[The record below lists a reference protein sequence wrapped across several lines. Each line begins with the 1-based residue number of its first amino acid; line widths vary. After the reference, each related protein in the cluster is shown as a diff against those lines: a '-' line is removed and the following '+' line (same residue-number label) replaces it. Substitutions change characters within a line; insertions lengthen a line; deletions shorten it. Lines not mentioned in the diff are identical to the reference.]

1 MSDGK
6 MARSA
11 AKIGEAL
18 GQNFPKSTFLFKN
31 QAEPGAGNN
40 DGDHHDD
47 DDDEDDGKLCRGL
60 CPTDT
65 GLACS
70 SQNKGTTCGPKLKN
84 ARANSRHEIR

>member
-18 GQNFPKSTFLFKN
+18 GQSFSKSTFLFEN

-47 DDDEDDGKLCRGL
+47 DDDEDDGKLCRCL

-65 GLACS
+65 ADD
-70 SQNKGTTCGPKLKN
+70 NN
-84 ARANSRHEIR
+84 AECDDDNANSDDRNICGGGAT

>member
-11 AKIGEAL
+11 AKVGEPL
-18 GQNFPKSTFLFKN
+18 GQKFPKSTFIFEN

-60 CPTDT
+60 ALLTPR
-65 GLACS
+65 
-70 SQNKGTTCGPKLKN
+70 TTIMPN
-84 ARANSRHEIR
+84 AMMIMRTVTIEISVGGGVT

>member
-11 AKIGEAL
+11 AKVGEPL
-18 GQNFPKSTFLFKN
+18 GQKFPKSTFIFEN

-47 DDDEDDGKLCRGL
+47 DDDEDDGELCRGL

-65 GLACS
+65 ADD
-70 SQNKGTTCGPKLKN
+70 NN
-84 ARANSRHEIR
+84 AECDDDNANSDDRNICGGRVT